1 MQPTSILSN
10 EHRVI
15 EIMLSVLEKLA
26 DKTIA
31 EKKLKRQAAEE
42 VIDFIR
48 NFADRCHHGKEENHL
63 FVALVDNGIPKEGGP
78 VGQMLLEHDQG
89 REYVRGMA
97 ENIDAAEKGDEKAV
111 REFVGNAYG
120 YVELLRGHIHKEDH
134 ILFPMAERILEDT
147 DKAQLLEKF
156 EAVETEHM
164 GLGTHDKYMK
174 IAENLARSF
183 DVPFQYPK
191 NMACGHTHK

>member
-15 EIMLSVLEKLA
+15 EIMLSVLENLA

-31 EKKLKRQAAEE
+31 EKKLERQTAEE

-63 FVALVDNGIPKEGGP
+63 FVALVDKGIPKEGGP

-97 ENIDAAEKGDEKAV
+97 NNIDAAEKGNEKSI
-111 REFVGNAYG
+111 REFVGNAFG
-120 YVELLRGHIHKEDH
+120 YVELLRSHIHKEDN
-134 ILFPMAERILEDT
+134 ILFPMAERFLDEN
-147 DKAQLLEKF
+147 DKTNLLGKF
-156 EAVETEHM
+156 EKVESEHM
-164 GLGTHDKYMK
+164 GYGIHDKYMK

-183 DVPFQYPK
+183 NIPFQYPK
-191 NMACGHTHK
+191 NMACGHARK